1 MSSSIS
7 KLSKC
12 EHRDV
17 TARKSER
24 AHFLVSPRSCVS
36 QTIRLSFQQQRRS
49 QSVAKTISDMTI
61 DFTDKYEFDEQSFV
75 EHYLL
80 DYSSNQDIADIDDI
94 CCVLDND
101 YDDDKR
107 ERLAKAGYFDM
118 TINELRSELRTLKR
132 KVLTQAF
139 HDYLITHYITPEL

>member
-1 MSSSIS
+1 
-7 KLSKC
+7 
-12 EHRDV
+12 
-17 TARKSER
+17 
-24 AHFLVSPRSCVS
+24 
-36 QTIRLSFQQQRRS
+36 
-49 QSVAKTISDMTI
+49 MTI

-75 EHYLL
+75 EHFLL

-132 KVLTQAF
+132 KVLAEAF
-139 HDYLITHYITPEL
+139 QDYLSTHYTND